1 MARTLYADLNN
12 PDMVFPLLAFDLL
25 PIGLRGLMLA
35 ALAAAILSSL
45 ESIFNS
51 AATLFTM
58 DFVKHF
64 NPRLSE
70 AALVRTGK
78 AATIGFMF
86 LSAMWAPQIA
96 RFPSLW
102 QYLQSILSYITPPVV
117 VLFTLGIFWR
127 GGTAAAAT
135 ATLAAGIPLGLLGW
149 VINEIAA
156 VYQIQFL
163 YACGLMTLISAVIFI
178 GTSLVTAKPSRR
190 QVDALT
196 WNSDFW
202 RHESRHLEHLP
213 WYRNYRYQSAGLLV
227 VVLII
232 VFYWW

>member
-1 MARTLYADLNN
+1 L
-12 PDMVFPLLAFDLL
+12 
-25 PIGLRGLMLA
+25 
-35 ALAAAILSSL
+35 
-45 ESIFNS
+45 
-51 AATLFTM
+51 
-58 DFVKHF
+58 
-64 NPRLSE
+64 
-70 AALVRTGK
+70 
-78 AATIGFMF
+78 
-86 LSAMWAPQIA
+86 WAPQIA

-163 YACGLMTLISAVIFI
+163 YACGLMTLISAMIFI

-190 QVDALT
+190 RVNALT
-196 WNSDFW
+196 WDSDFW

-232 VFYWW
+232 VFCWW